1 MLKGSEYPSIRA
13 LRTFVAVSNYLSFS
27 KAADALCI
35 TQSAVSKQI
44 ASLEQLVGLPL
55 IQRGASGIELTEEGK
70 RYLPQVTEA
79 LELIQHATAN
89 LIQSDSKQELLTVD
103 VTPSFA
109 SLWLIP
115 NIDDFHSNIL
125 TSE

>member
-1 MLKGSEYPSIRA
+1 GSEYPSIRA

-55 IQRGASGIELTEEGK
+55 IQRRASGIELTEEGK

-103 VTPSFA
+103 VTPSF
-109 SLWLIP
+109 
-115 NIDDFHSNIL
+115 
-125 TSE
+125 